1 MGQYLKVS
9 KTTDNKQVYYQNKQS
24 NVQIIGYPVLSAF
37 AINVTCTKYQFTI
50 KRQNIKLF
58 IIYNKHTVR
67 YSEIIDIKCLSDST
81 YRKYTIL
88 LITSKRKGLQH
99 FRVIMIC
106 LSLGL
111 WQNVT
116 QGKGEYGVYQNK
128 TLARTQAPSVRGATQ
143 IVCQLRLR
151 LYTQSIYLKSY
162 QEYVRYTSFDLCA
175 IGSSVLM
182 PLPPFTP

>member
-1 MGQYLKVS
+1 MRYIYPFNGRTKKYVFNYRCKGINILQSVQYLKVS
-9 KTTDNKQVYYQNKQS
+9 KPTDNKQVYYQNKQS
-24 NVQIIGYPVLSAF
+24 NVQIIGYPAPSVF
-37 AINVTCTKYQFTI
+37 AINITCTKYQFTI

-67 YSEIIDIKCLSDST
+67 YSKLIDIKCLSDST

-111 WQNVT
+111 
-116 QGKGEYGVYQNK
+116 
-128 TLARTQAPSVRGATQ
+128 
-143 IVCQLRLR
+143 
-151 LYTQSIYLKSY
+151 
-162 QEYVRYTSFDLCA
+162 
-175 IGSSVLM
+175 
-182 PLPPFTP
+182 